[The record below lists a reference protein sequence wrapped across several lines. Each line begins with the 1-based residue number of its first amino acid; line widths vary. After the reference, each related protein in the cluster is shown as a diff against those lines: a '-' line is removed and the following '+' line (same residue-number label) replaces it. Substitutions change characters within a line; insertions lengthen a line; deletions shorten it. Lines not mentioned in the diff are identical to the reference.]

1 MNAFVLEDE
10 PFRRD
15 FFVSIGVDA
24 SRIFDHPDRFI
35 EAVQAR
41 DASQD
46 STLTIFLDH
55 DLGCYVYEPYKR
67 ELTGH
72 DAARALTALRIPC
85 RYIVHSIN
93 PAGAMRI
100 AQTLASAG
108 LKVQRVPVFRLMSEH
123 GRSVPMLGGGKP

>member
-15 FFVSIGVDA
+15 FFVSLGIDP

-46 STLTIFLDH
+46 DTLTIFLDH

-72 DAARALTALRIPC
+72 DAARAMTALRVPAQ
-85 RYIVHSIN
+85 YIVHSIN
-93 PAGAMRI
+93 PAGATRI
-100 AQTLASAG
+100 ALTLQSAG
-108 LKVQRVPVFRLMSEH
+108 LRVQRVPIFDLMRQH
-123 GRSVPMLGGGKP
+123 GRNVPVLGSKP